1 MRMYKRFV
9 GLTTEPDEY
18 QKSKIDEILALA
30 NIMGMVGLGLLI
42 LLSFAIDIET
52 NQISAF
58 TIGGPILL
66 IVIGMRSVTLLKDY
80 TDHKYYVDTEE
91 EAQQLKRHLKRKYF
105 IYMIL
110 LFLYL
115 IISLNVIAPILTGQL
130 PYWHSTESIYVLL
143 FIVPTIIWASSI
155 KKRVQVRGDEDD
167 GI

>member
-1 MRMYKRFV
+1 MGMYKKFA
-9 GLTTEPDEY
+9 GLTSEPDEY
-18 QKSKIDEILALA
+18 QKSKIDETLALA
-30 NIMGMVGLGLLI
+30 NIIGMVGLGLLT
-42 LLSFAIDIET
+42 LLSFTIDMET

-66 IVIGMRSVTLLKDY
+66 IVIGMRSLTLLKDY

-91 EAQQLKRHLKRKYF
+91 EAQRLKRHLKRKYF

-110 LFLYL
+110 LLLYL

-143 FIVPTIIWASSI
+143 FIVPNIILASSI
-155 KKRVQVRGDEDD
+155 KNRVQVREDEDD
-167 GI
+167 EV